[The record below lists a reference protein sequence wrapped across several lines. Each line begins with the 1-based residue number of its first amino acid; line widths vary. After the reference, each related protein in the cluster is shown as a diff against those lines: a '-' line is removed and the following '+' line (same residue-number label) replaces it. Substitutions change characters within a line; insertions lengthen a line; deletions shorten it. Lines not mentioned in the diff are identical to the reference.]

1 MKPCRHTL
9 LIKYVNVC
17 LKESFMAILYGPK
30 LLLELRLQMSFTISV
45 SFKGLKKR
53 IYLFF
58 KQKLNDFFG
67 LEMFQSNRNSI
78 WNRMFV

>member
-1 MKPCRHTL
+1 M

-45 SFKGLKKR
+45 SFKGLKKQNLS
-53 IYLFF
+53 I
-58 KQKLNDFFG
+58 
-67 LEMFQSNRNSI
+67 FQI
-78 WNRMFV
+78 EIE